1 MRRKQACSRG
11 RFLKATLVIL
21 VVQPCNLFSA
31 SVVHCR
37 RCCST
42 NSVEVLESWSE
53 FLRRCHSAKRRRTH
67 STTLITAPFQIDAT
81 DFSLIHTSLSFIAN
95 ANSIAQ
101 ATMSSM
107 YPTSHFDM
115 PSTAPAGS
123 RRTSASFVPLQTKTR
138 AMSRQPSVGHA
149 STSRL
154 PLPSGLK
161 STSTKS
167 RILRKDSRQPL
178 RESLPNAAAPLMAIG
193 GKRKA
198 SDEWDR
204 PTKMLKV
211 VSHIAAESDPVT
223 PKKQSGVGL
232 GLGPAPTPARVLLQ
246 QGIRQ
251 TSASAEEDEDEDEE
265 MPVVPRPPTPPRVRD
280 RVAGV
285 AADALPDHGDQM
297 MAITPKRSLTPDDE
311 AQPARNV
318 SRLDVLPSSPS
329 GPSTPR
335 RVLPGL
341 SRLGLSPSPR
351 TTSTTGPATAAFS
364 SAALIQPRPPLPK
377 AKITVPQPFSSRVSA
392 PTKVSGNRER
402 PTVQRVPSGPKV
414 PTPATASTS
423 SSTAGSDTTA
433 QAAATAT
440 PRTSL
445 MPPPSSLPLPKP
457 RASVSGQPTS
467 LPLAKSTASSLSSL
481 PVRRPTSRPSFA
493 AAIDP
498 DKENT
503 PTPPAE
509 APLRR
514 KPSYP
519 SSLGSGPHARPTP
532 RVVSSSM
539 GQLRAVTQP
548 LAMPKSTTTDEEIER
563 PAFPPKS
570 PRSVSAP
577 VPRVTA
583 GPRLSLSMSQRREGI
598 YGDASKTLN
607 GLNDALSKLKMQL
620 RESASSA
627 HRPRQSLPAPRSSYE
642 PVILVD
648 QHSEPSH
655 HATVRVAAVHRPR
668 QSLAVPP
675 SSLDI
680 SMTSDEGDVA
690 DRSLAGLL
698 CSTSGGGCL
707 KGVRAFVD
715 VHTDDGADSSGI
727 FIDMLKS
734 LGARVSPLN
743 VSEIS

>member
-1 MRRKQACSRG
+1 
-11 RFLKATLVIL
+11 
-21 VVQPCNLFSA
+21 
-31 SVVHCR
+31 
-37 RCCST
+37 
-42 NSVEVLESWSE
+42 
-53 FLRRCHSAKRRRTH
+53 
-67 STTLITAPFQIDAT
+67 
-81 DFSLIHTSLSFIAN
+81 
-95 ANSIAQ
+95 
-101 ATMSSM
+101 
-107 YPTSHFDM
+107 
-115 PSTAPAGS
+115 
-123 RRTSASFVPLQTKTR
+123 
-138 AMSRQPSVGHA
+138 MSRQPSLGHA

-154 PLPSGLK
+154 PLPSGLT

-167 RILRKDSRQPL
+167 RILRKDLRQPL

-193 GKRKA
+193 EKRKA

-211 VSHIAAESDPVT
+211 VSHIAESDPVT

-251 TSASAEEDEDEDEE
+251 TSASAEEDEDEDEDEE

-297 MAITPKRSLTPDDE
+297 MAITPKRSSTPEEE
-311 AQPARNV
+311 AQPARLSV
-318 SRLDVLPSSPS
+318 PRLDVLPSSPS

-335 RVLPGL
+335 RVLSGL

-351 TTSTTGPATAAFS
+351 TTSTTGPATAAS
-364 SAALIQPRPPLPK
+364 SSTGPIQPRPPLPK

-402 PTVQRVPSGPKV
+402 PTVQRVSSGPKV
-414 PTPATASTS
+414 PTPATASAS

-445 MPPPSSLPLPKP
+445 MPPPSSIPLPKP
-457 RASVSGQPTS
+457 RASVSGQSTS
-467 LPLAKSTASSLSSL
+467 MPLAKSTASSLSSL
-481 PVRRPTSRPSFA
+481 PVRRPTSRPSFT

-548 LAMPKSTTTDEEIER
+548 LAVPTSTTIDEEVDR

-620 RESASSA
+620 SESASSA

-642 PVILVD
+642 PVIFVD

-655 HATVRVAAVHRPR
+655 HATGRVAAVHRPR

-690 DRSLAGLL
+690 DKSLAGLL

-734 LGARVSPLN
+734 LGARVSSLN
-743 VSEIS
+743 ISEIS